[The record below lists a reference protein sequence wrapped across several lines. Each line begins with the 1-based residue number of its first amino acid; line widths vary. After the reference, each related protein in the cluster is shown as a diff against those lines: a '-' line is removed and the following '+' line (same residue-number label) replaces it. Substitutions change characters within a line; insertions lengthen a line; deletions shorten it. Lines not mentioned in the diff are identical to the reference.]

1 MELKPLNWE
10 LIKNPMNWIVVLIMF
25 LFGALAVELLMQF
38 FGININNLNKNN
50 LLNKIGE
57 QA

>member
-1 MELKPLNWE
+1 MELKPVNWE